1 MSSKQKRIDS
11 FFSRNVLPRCEEKT
25 TLEGDNQGTSEDG
38 NPPPIPSD
46 ENLSLG
52 DDSSSSS
59 DDENPGP
66 GPSLPLENP
75 TFSSIEHDPGLR
87 LPIWK
92 YPVNMRDRIRRA
104 YLRSGPQQL
113 ILPMYPTSGPESH
126 PRRFQAKWYSE
137 FPWLEYSRAKDRAY
151 CFHCY
156 IYLEESNT
164 HNGQDAFTIHG
175 FKNWNK
181 VKGKYC
187 SFMKHMGDGP
197 NSQHNNA
204 VRFCDT
210 LLDQPRHIDKVMQRE
225 TKDQIEKNRLRVKTS
240 IDIKGITNKAE

>member
-25 TLEGDNQGTSEDG
+25 TLEGDNQGTSENG

-52 DDSSSSS
+52 DNSSSSS
-59 DDENPGP
+59 DDENLGS

-75 TFSSIEHDPGLR
+75 TFSSIEHDPALR
-87 LPIWK
+87 LPICK
-92 YPVNMRDRIRRA
+92 YPVNMRDRIRRD

-113 ILPMYPTSGPESH
+113 VLPTYPTSGPQSH
-126 PRRFQAKWYSE
+126 PRRFQAKWYYE

-156 IYLEESNT
+156 IYLEKSNT

-175 FKNWNK
+175 FKN
-181 VKGKYC
+181 
-187 SFMKHMGDGP
+187 
-197 NSQHNNA
+197 
-204 VRFCDT
+204 
-210 LLDQPRHIDKVMQRE
+210 
-225 TKDQIEKNRLRVKTS
+225 
-240 IDIKGITNKAE
+240 